1 MTNVFQ
7 RPIRPSIVLKSMP
20 GPSDLHVPTG
30 KLRPVKGKR
39 KTKGAACPSNM

>member
-7 RPIRPSIVLKSMP
+7 RPVRPVIKSMP

-30 KLRPVKGKR
+30 KLRPVKRKGSGK
-39 KTKGAACPSNM
+39 KSCQSNI